1 MERRDVLMIRDGAL
15 AAGLSFFLY
24 KLTSSATFFIIP
36 LLLAAPRLIDVKRA
50 LLPVAAVLVL
60 LLGDSL
66 IGLKGVFADTVLAV
80 LLLVGLYMPVS
91 LLVGAACWIGLAKR
105 RMLIRFLYGSIFAAI
120 GGFLLI
126 IWFRSGSEAAGQAGD
141 SLKNMYVVIADTFIT
156 SALPVGLNSETLFTI
171 MVAIVESAYLPIFM
185 VQFGLSVMASELF
198 IHRTDWEY
206 QKRMSKW
213 RLPVNAV
220 WAFLGGWTMVLATT
234 FVKLPLFVATAWNL
248 ALTVSLLYF
257 VQGISI
263 VAYLVRKRNERI
275 SATRMFILMFVT
287 TLIPGINVI
296 LFTALLLLGVSE
308 TWIRYRVN
316 E

>member
-1 MERRDVLMIRDGAL
+1 MMIRDGAL
-15 AAGLSFFLY
+15 ATGISFFLY

-36 LLLAAPRLIDVKRA
+36 LLLAAPRFIDPKRA
-50 LLPVAAVLVL
+50 LLPVLAVLIL
-60 LLGDSL
+60 LVGDSL
-66 IGLKGVFADTVLAV
+66 IGLKGISTDMALGS
-80 LLLVGLYMPVS
+80 LLLVGWYMPVS

-105 RMLIRFLYGSIFAAI
+105 RMLVRFLYGSMFAAI

-126 IWFRSGSEAAGQAGD
+126 IWFRSDSEAARLAGE
-141 SLKNMYVVIADTFIT
+141 SLKNMYVVIADTFMG
-156 SALPVGLNSETLFTI
+156 SALPVGLNSEMLFTI

-185 VQFGLSVMASELF
+185 IQFGLSVMASELL
-198 IHRTDWEY
+198 IHRSDWEY
-206 QKRMSKW
+206 QRRMSKW

-234 FVKLPLFVATAWNL
+234 FIKLPMFVTTAWNL

-257 VQGISI
+257 VQGVSI
-263 VAYLVRKRNERI
+263 VAYIVRKRNERI
-275 SATRMFILMFVT
+275 SATRMFILLFVT
-287 TLIPGINVI
+287 TLIPGVNVI
-296 LFTALLLLGVSE
+296 LFVALPLLGVSE